1 MANSDDTGQSRVN
14 RMEKN
19 NRRSESARG
28 SMAKTPR
35 QSGAQSGFKSNRQA
49 SNKKIAGN
57 RV

>member
-35 QSGAQSGFKSNRQA
+35 KRGAQSGFASNPKA